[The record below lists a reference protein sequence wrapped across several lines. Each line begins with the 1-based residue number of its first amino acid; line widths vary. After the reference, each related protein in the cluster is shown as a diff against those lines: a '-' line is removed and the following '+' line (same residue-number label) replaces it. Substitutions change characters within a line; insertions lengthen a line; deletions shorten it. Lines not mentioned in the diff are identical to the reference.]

1 MTHQDCFIAIGPGR
15 DDVDRRANRLRQ
27 AFEIPLGVRRQP
39 VPGLNPT
46 GALGP
51 ARHFFENRL
60 HVLDR
65 IGAIVA
71 AFNAKPVV
79 DPRLPEAMLYDEDGM
94 PR

>member
-1 MTHQDCFIAIGPGR
+1 MASPDY
-15 DDVDRRANRLRQ
+15 
-27 AFEIPLGVRRQP
+27 PLQGVRILDMATVLAGP
-39 VPGLNPT
+39 FSATLCGDM
-46 GALGP
+46 GA
-51 ARHFFENRL
+51 E
-60 HVLDR
+60 VVTLDR